1 MYICR
6 VNSSSAF
13 KTSYLPLASTD
24 KNKRVCVASQNITY
38 TYVATTLYLRSKHI
52 ALAAWNNNHTMQSVP
67 FVAANVSFLTAT
79 HTHKH
84 KNWRHC
90 LFLQTS
96 ALHLLAYQLF
106 ISIQKQLVVIA
117 CLEHTCKTKQNRL
130 HNCCWKTKRVWLRHF
145 CTTQPNIL
153 QTNAMQV
160 PRQLCVCAQNW
171 YLQYTFFLTST
182 FFLAANA
189 DFICWQ
195 TRRVTHSLLP
205 AATHSRPH
213 DAVRAIYLT
222 CTRQMN
228 QTNCK
233 IIAVCA

>member
-117 CLEHTCKTKQNRL
+117 CLEHTHAKPNQTAYTTAADKHVWTCVTLTFLYNTTKHTTNTCKFHVNCACAPKTHICNIHSFSHQLSFLRQMLILSADKQGAWLTR
-130 HNCCWKTKRVWLRHF
+130 CCLLRH
-145 CTTQPNIL
+145 TADLMTPS
-153 QTNAMQV
+153 V
-160 PRQLCVCAQNW
+160 PFTWHALDKWIKQ
-171 YLQYTFFLTST
+171 
-182 FFLAANA
+182 
-189 DFICWQ
+189 
-195 TRRVTHSLLP
+195 
-205 AATHSRPH
+205 
-213 DAVRAIYLT
+213 
-222 CTRQMN
+222 
-228 QTNCK
+228 
-233 IIAVCA
+233 IAK